1 MQVSLPYRSAF
12 SPQTCKRLWR
22 DTLGGV
28 HKRKPLVGFCAIML
42 AFIAAA
48 ASADVETPLRNSK
61 TITDGLTVG
70 EVKTYKLLLDRDVCS
85 DPTR

>member
-1 MQVSLPYRSAF
+1 MATPSVGS
-12 SPQTCKRLWR
+12 
-22 DTLGGV
+22 V

-70 EVKTYKLLLDRDVCS
+70 EVKTYKLLLDRDVRS
-85 DPTR
+85 DPTSR

>member
-1 MQVSLPYRSAF
+1 MRLGSHIFSQDLQASGVVAVAAFTNASLWLASRG
-12 SPQTCKRLWR
+12 L
-22 DTLGGV
+22 
-28 HKRKPLVGFCAIML
+28 ML

-70 EVKTYKLLLDRDVCS
+70 EVKTYKLVLEVNVCS